1 MNYYI
6 IIPLGIAAIVLII
19 FLIRRNF
26 KDEKEYEKFSN
37 NDYSK
42 EHDEDYQENCN

>member
-26 KDEKEYEKFSN
+26 KDEKEYEEFAN
-37 NDYSK
+37 NVYPKKSED
-42 EHDEDYQENCN
+42 DYQGK

>member
-26 KDEKEYEKFSN
+26 KDEKEYEEFLN
-37 NDYSK
+37 NDYPK
-42 EHDEDYQENCN
+42 GKDEDYQEN